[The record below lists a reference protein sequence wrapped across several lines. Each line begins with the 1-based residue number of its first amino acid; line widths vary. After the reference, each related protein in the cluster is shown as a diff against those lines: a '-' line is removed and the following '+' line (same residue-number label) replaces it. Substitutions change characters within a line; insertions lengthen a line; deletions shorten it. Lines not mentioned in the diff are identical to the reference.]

1 MDSSI
6 VTQRGFMKDIGL
18 ETRKKD
24 KVQCTMSVG
33 MFMKVNGNEEP
44 SMVQEHSML
53 LLVLWKNMKELG
65 KMECIMVKEFFIIV
79 LELGL
84 KDIGKK
90 ESEMEKQLCLLG
102 LQNFKVCATMALWE
116 VMVNNPISWLFLIFL
131 YFILTFKQIN
141 IQ

>member
-1 MDSSI
+1 MVTFISVFGRMINGMDMDSFI
-6 VTQRGFMKDIGL
+6 VTQRAFMKDIGL

-24 KVQCTMSVG
+24 KVQCTLSVG

-65 KMECIMVKEFFIIV
+65 KTECIMVKEFFIIV

-84 KDIGKK
+84 KDTSKMTSLMDVEFI
-90 ESEMEKQLCLLG
+90 SVRTPLCL
-102 LQNFKVCATMALWE
+102 M
-116 VMVNNPISWLFLIFL
+116 
-131 YFILTFKQIN
+131 
-141 IQ
+141 